1 VVVLDGMFLINTNP
15 LRQTNNVTSYAN
27 LLFNRFIK
35 PHYQKGASTVH
46 LIFDNPSRLR
56 FNPKEFE
63 QKREMTER
71 ENRAVLSLNHM
82 KILISLPLHQLKG
95 HGGNT

>member
-1 VVVLDGMFLINTNP
+1 MVVLDGMFLINTHP

-56 FNPKEFE
+56 FKLE
-63 QKREMTER
+63 QKKEMTER
-71 ENRAVLSLNHM
+71 ENKAVLSLNHVNM
-82 KILISLPLHQLKG
+82 LISLPLHQLKG